1 MFNFST
7 QILSIG
13 FCFLIAWLLVI
24 SFFLYKNIAHY
35 NRLLGKDKKESL
47 KGVLDKI
54 LKEAEISKEEIKNL
68 QIKTERIEKDGFFHI
83 QKVGLIKFNPFKDIG
98 GKQSF
103 ILSLLDGKNNGV
115 LITSF
120 HGRETTRWY
129 VKKVKEGKGVKYD
142 LSKEE
147 IEVIQRAGKV

>member
-1 MFNFST
+1 MFDFST

-13 FCFLIAWLLVI
+13 FCFLVVWLLVI

-47 KGVLDKI
+47 KEVLDKI
-54 LKEAEISKEEIKNL
+54 LEEAKVSKEEIKSL
-68 QIKTERIEKDGFFHI
+68 QAKTERIEKDSFFHI

-103 ILSLLDGKNNGV
+103 ILSLLDGKNNGA
-115 LITSF
+115 LITSL

-129 VKKVKEGKGVKYD
+129 VKKVKEGKGVEYD

-147 IEVIQRAGKV
+147 IEVVQRAGKV